1 MEDAEMADACLMLTY
16 ITISTRVLRISSR
29 PYHALITLRKDLI
42 EGMEMADACLL
53 VTHLANSI
61 TGRLSEHHRVVT
73 AF

>member
-1 MEDAEMADACLMLTY
+1 M
-16 ITISTRVLRISSR
+16 RGLRISSR
-29 PYHALITLRKDLI
+29 PDHALITLRKDLI

-53 VTHLANSI
+53 VTHSANSI

>member
-1 MEDAEMADACLMLTY
+1 MADACLMLTY